1 MKEYLKSLPSSCSD
15 PLPSFSEFIRN
26 HHYRELLSYVG
37 AIDRDSELTLQI
49 MRRFGDSLRIS
60 SISGKQW
67 SLLPRML
74 CKVSIK
80 TWKFL

>member
-49 MRRFGDSLRIS
+49 MRRFGGFIKNQFHLRKAVEFVAENVMQ
-60 SISGKQW
+60 G
-67 SLLPRML
+67 
-74 CKVSIK
+74 
-80 TWKFL
+80 